1 MFEAASDSPLTHAA
15 IRVEGVAVLG
25 GTDVLRVARS
35 GGLTWPTVNTP
46 GIARMS
52 DSIVLSVRE
61 TRPFAV
67 TATPAKTMAAP
78 GEKLVIAIKI
88 DRAADWSEPVQLAG
102 FDLPSNTT
110 MALVN
115 IAKGAT
121 SVTAEAVLPM
131 NLRPGTYT
139 FTVNGAGQVARDYGR
154 PPDPKRP
161 KGNNVRQVYPSN
173 AITITVVK

>member
-1 MFEAASDSPLTHAA
+1 M
-15 IRVEGVAVLG
+15 
-25 GTDVLRVARS
+25 
-35 GGLTWPTVNTP
+35 NTP

-61 TRPFAV
+61 VPPFAV
-67 TATPAKTMAAP
+67 TATPLKTTAAP
-78 GEKLVIAIKI
+78 GEKLSIAIKI

-102 FDLPSNTT
+102 YDMPNNAT

-115 IAKGAT
+115 IAKGSAT
-121 SVTAEAVLPM
+121 ATAEVVLPM

-161 KGNNVRQVYPSN
+161 RGNNIRQVYPSN
-173 AITITVVK
+173 AITITVAK